1 MRQVKF
7 TIEFTADLDSVPG
20 FLHNPEDWH
29 GMAMREVLRQTHYDT
44 EAKLVTSEIVEK

>member
-29 GMAMREVLRQTHYDT
+29 GMAMRV
-44 EAKLVTSEIVEK
+44 KLVWCASQI